1 MAWASMSLK
10 AIALLAM
17 VAPGVLLQSAPL
29 PSSGTTRNP
38 RNIQGGEL
46 VSPVN
51 WPFITYINIVDSGF
65 CTGTLIHQNWV
76 LTAAH
81 CVVKG
86 DNTVRAVRSIER
98 GWPSDYEV
106 NFGIGRVI
114 PHPDYDF
121 SGAGFRNDIALVEL
135 LVPFDSPVAKP
146 IEVVDHAL
154 ESLKANNESAARMIG
169 HGVIDGDASWRTAEV
184 RWWLPNRCR
193 DQFVFQ
199 HEEEIAHDRTI
210 CAGDSMI
217 HFTAGDSG
225 SPLLIDVGDD
235 QVRWAVLGVGSIR
248 GRSSDGYSRVSV
260 YTRVAAVR
268 GWISQYVQSLPENRG
283 ENVTL
288 QPQFPLHEGGD
299 RIFFEWAKG
308 PGTIKERKFS
318 LEMHVYPYYGMR
330 HPTGIWIEPLFE
342 SIVWKHKG
350 PIDVHYYIGDRSH
363 RTTVDDYDSAHD
375 SRILLNPEAIFWMAQ
390 DESEFLEIELTL
402 SGAVHKEQFYIGHL
416 PFCKI
421 AQMMDS
427 FQAFL
432 LCVN

>member
-1 MAWASMSLK
+1 MSLK
-10 AIALLAM
+10 SFALIAV
-17 VAPGVLLQSAPL
+17 VAPGFLLQSAP
-29 PSSGTTRNP
+29 PPSGTTRDP

-51 WPFITYINIVDSGF
+51 WPFITYINIVDAGF

-146 IEVVDHAL
+146 IEVVDHTL
-154 ESLKANNESAARMIG
+154 ESFKANNESAARMVG
-169 HGVIDGDASWRTAEV
+169 HGAIDGDASLRTAEV
-184 RWWLPNRCR
+184 SWWLPNRCR

-199 HEEEIAHDRTI
+199 NEEEIAHDRTI

-235 QVRWAVLGVGSIR
+235 QVSWAALGVGSIR
-248 GRSSDGYSRVSV
+248 GRSSDGETRVSV
-260 YTRVAAVR
+260 YTRVASVY
-268 GWISQYVQSLPENRG
+268 GWISQYVQRLAENSG
-283 ENVTL
+283 DDVVL
-288 QPQFPLHEGGD
+288 QPQFPLHERGD
-299 RIFFEWAKG
+299 RILFEWENG
-308 PGTIKERKFS
+308 QGTVKKRKFS
-318 LEMHVYPYYGMR
+318 LEMHVYPYSGMR
-330 HPTGIWIEPLFE
+330 HPSGIWIAPSSE
-342 SIVWKHKG
+342 SVVWKHKG
-350 PIDVHYYIGDRSH
+350 SIDVHYYVGDRSH
-363 RTTVDDYDSAHD
+363 TRTVDDYNSDHD
-375 SRILLNPEAIFWMAQ
+375 GRIFLNAEAIFWMAQ
-390 DESEFLEIELTL
+390 SESDFLEIELTL
-402 SGAVHKEQFYIGHL
+402 SDMVYKEQFYIGHL

-432 LCVN
+432 LCAN